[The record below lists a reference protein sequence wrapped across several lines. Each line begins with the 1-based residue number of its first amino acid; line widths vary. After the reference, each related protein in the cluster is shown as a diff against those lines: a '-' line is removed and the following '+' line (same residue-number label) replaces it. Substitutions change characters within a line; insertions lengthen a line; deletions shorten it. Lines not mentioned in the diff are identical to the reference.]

1 MKLKTWVAKITHFTT
16 LPLLLLF
23 PAASHAVT
31 VSVPHAPI
39 ATHLHGNIGWDGAI
53 SVAIPAAG
61 VFVALSICVLPA
73 KERLKFIALG
83 LCVLALVTILAH

>member
-1 MKLKTWVAKITHFTT
+1 MKLKTWVTKANLLTR
-16 LPLLLLF
+16 LSLLLLL

-39 ATHLHGNIGWDGAI
+39 HLHGNIGWDAAI

-61 VFVALSICVLPA
+61 LFVALSIFVLPA
-73 KERLKFIALG
+73 KERLKYIAWG
-83 LCVLALVTILAH
+83 LCVLAVVMILAH

>member
-1 MKLKTWVAKITHFTT
+1 MKLKTWVAKVNLFTE
-16 LPLLLLF
+16 LLLLLLL

-39 ATHLHGNIGWDGAI
+39 HLHGNMGRDAAI

-61 VFVALSICVLPA
+61 LFVALSICVLPA
-73 KERLKFIALG
+73 KERLKLIALG
-83 LCVLALVTILAH
+83 LCVLALITILAH

>member
-1 MKLKTWVAKITHFTT
+1 MKLKTWVAKGNLFTR
-16 LPLLLLF
+16 LLLLLLL
-23 PAASHAVT
+23 PTASHAVT

-39 ATHLHGNIGWDGAI
+39 HLQGNIGWDAAI

-61 VFVALSICVLPA
+61 LFVVLSICVLPA
-73 KERLKFIALG
+73 KERLKYITLG